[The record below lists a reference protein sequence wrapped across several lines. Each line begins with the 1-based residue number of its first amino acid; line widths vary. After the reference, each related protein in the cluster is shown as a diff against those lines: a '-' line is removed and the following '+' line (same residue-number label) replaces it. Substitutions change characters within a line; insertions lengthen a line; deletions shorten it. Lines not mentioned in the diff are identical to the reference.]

1 MIPYQFNIA
10 FNMNDVDGRYKFRM
24 PVAPAYLQKHYQ
36 QKCLW
41 NLTRVVLPKAST
53 MHVDQM
59 ILVRLG
65 VPSSQTFIQGSV
77 GTYTEFN
84 SQSPAHV
91 QFFTLPIKTGDRVEW
106 SNFSDEIQTAQIGG
120 SAWGND
126 LEVSVFVV
134 TNAGVITLASTQDE
148 VIQLQFECVSYDDQ
162 YDYERFKTH

>member
-41 NLTRVVLPKAST
+41 NLTRVVLPKGST
-53 MHVDQM
+53 LQDDQM

-65 VPSSQTFIQGSV
+65 VPSSQTFITGSV
-77 GTYTEFN
+77 GNYAEFN
-84 SQSPAHV
+84 SESPAHV
-91 QFFTLPIKTGDRVEW
+91 QFFSLPISTGQRVEW
-106 SNFSDEIQTAQIGG
+106 SNFSDEIQTAQVGG

-126 LEVSVFVV
+126 MMVSIYLV
-134 TNAGVITLASTQDE
+134 TNAGAITLATDADE
-148 VIQLQFECVSYDDQ
+148 VIQIQFECVAYDDQ